1 MDLKQ
6 RVSQADIDLVKASGL
21 FDAAWYLERYKDVS
35 LLGVDPVE
43 HYLWIGH
50 RMGRSPSPGFCAPS
64 YRNANRDI
72 RSSGMDPLLHYL
84 RAGQSERRP
93 TYPVIDDG
101 TQHLRQKCGRIFR
114 RRNREWDWAAHDAM
128 TGELEALPHDHA
140 GTKVS
145 IVMPT
150 YNRGAL
156 LPAAIASVLAQ
167 THANF
172 ELIVVDDHSSDN
184 TAEILRDIDDPRLVR
199 AVNGYQKGVSGARN
213 TGLDLA
219 GGDWIFFLDSDNSW
233 HPRMIEFM
241 LKHATRAET
250 SAGYCAA
257 DIQDDAGQSK
267 FILYAEFDYESCLQ
281 ENFIDLNCFF
291 LRWSGPFR
299 DLRFDENLRRLVDWD
314 FILNVATRTRV
325 VGLPYVGVTYDD
337 GSAERITN
345 KEHVS
350 RESLQDLLE
359 QVRAKARPATLEAE
373 TILDSSAYRV
383 AVQLH
388 VFHPDRVP
396 ECLEYLRNIRF
407 DFDLFVTTSLDEDH
421 AALALIREVYPHA
434 RVLRYANAGADIGPF
449 LELIS
454 TFKSYQLL
462 LKIHTKRD
470 VEPWGDAWRR
480 GLLEPL
486 LGSADLVDEIVE
498 RFRADAHLAMACS
511 GDFYKHGIRNSIP
524 ASLDQLTLLAGET
537 GLSDHLESDWAF
549 VAGTMFWVRP
559 QIYLQLARH
568 MCDSEGYSVQFLRD
582 GAIEHGLER
591 ALGLALWQDP
601 DNRVALVSMQGEISE
616 TALGEACSL
625 EGVSQTM
632 KRLHGA

>member
-6 RVSQADIDLVKASGL
+6 RVSQTDIDLVKASGL
-21 FDAAWYLERYKDVS
+21 FDAAWYLERYRDVA

-50 RMGRSPSPGFCAPS
+50 RMGRSPSPTFCAPS
-64 YRNANRDI
+64 YRNAYRDI

-84 RAGQSERRP
+84 KSGQSERRP

-101 TQHLRQKCGRIFR
+101 TQHLRQKCGRIFS
-114 RRNREWDWAAHDAM
+114 RRNRDWDWAAHEALIAD
-128 TGELEALPHDHA
+128 LDALPHDHA
-140 GTKVS
+140 VTKVS

-150 YNRGAL
+150 YNRSAL
-156 LPAAIASVLAQ
+156 LPAAITSVLMQ
-167 THANF
+167 SHANF
-172 ELIVVDDHSSDN
+172 ELIVVDDHSSDT
-184 TAEILRDIDDPRLVR
+184 TAEILRGIDDPRLVHTLNR
-199 AVNGYQKGVSGARN
+199 HRKGVSGARN
-213 TGLDLA
+213 TGLDMA
-219 GGDWIFFLDSDNSW
+219 SGEWVFFLDSDNSW

-241 LKHATRAET
+241 LKHAVLADT

-267 FILYAEFDYESCLQ
+267 FILYAEFDYESCLK

-299 DLRFDENLRRLVDWD
+299 ELRFDEGLRRLVDWD
-314 FILNVATRTRV
+314 FILNVAARTRV
-325 VGLPYVGVTYDD
+325 SGIPYVGVNYDD

-345 KEHVS
+345 KEHVD
-350 RESLQDLLE
+350 RESLQELLD
-359 QVRAKARPATLEAE
+359 QVRNKARPDTLETE
-373 TILDSSAYRV
+373 TVLDSSAYRV

-396 ECLEYLRNIRF
+396 ECIDYLRNIRF
-407 DFDLFVTTSLDEDH
+407 DFDLFVTTSLDMDH
-421 AALALIREVYPHA
+421 AALALIREAYPHA

-480 GLLEPL
+480 GLIEPL

-498 RFRADAHLAMACS
+498 HFRRNENLAMAC
-511 GDFYKHGIRNSIP
+511 GADFYKHGIRNSIP
-524 ASLDQLTLLAGET
+524 ASLEQLALLAEAT
-537 GLSDHLESDWAF
+537 GLSDHLEKDWAF

-559 QIYLQLARH
+559 QIYLKLARH
-568 MCDSEGYSVQFLRD
+568 MCDSAGYSVQFLRD

-591 ALGLALWQDP
+591 ALGLALWQDE
-601 DNRVALVSMQGEISE
+601 NACVALVSMQGEITE